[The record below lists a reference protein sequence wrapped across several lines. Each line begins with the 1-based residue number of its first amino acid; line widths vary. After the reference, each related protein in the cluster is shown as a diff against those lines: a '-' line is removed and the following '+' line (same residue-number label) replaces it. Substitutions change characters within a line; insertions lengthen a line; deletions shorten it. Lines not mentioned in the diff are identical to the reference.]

1 MMKINVV
8 CIGSIKEKY
17 YSDAISE
24 YLKRLSKF
32 YNIEIIELKEEKM
45 PKNYSNADIEN
56 IKTKESLAMEKVM
69 KGYVIILDERGEQFS
84 SVKMAEKLSKIML
97 SNSTISFV
105 IGGSWG
111 LSEDIK
117 KKANMLLSFSKFT
130 FPHQLMRVVLLEQ
143 LYRQT
148 TILNNIPYAK

>member
-56 IKTKESLAMEKVM
+56 VKTKESLAMEKLM

>member
-1 MMKINVV
+1 MKINVV

-45 PKNYSNADIEN
+45 PKNYSNADIKN
-56 IKTKESLAMEKVM
+56 VKTKESLAMEKVM

>member
-1 MMKINVV
+1 MKINVV

-56 IKTKESLAMEKVM
+56 VKTKESLAMEKVM

>member
-56 IKTKESLAMEKVM
+56 VKTKESLAMEKVM
-69 KGYVIILDERGEQFS
+69 KGYVIALDERGEQFS

>member
-1 MMKINVV
+1 MKINVV

-17 YSDAISE
+17 FNDAIAE

-32 YNIEIIELKEEKM
+32 YQMEIIELKEEKM
-45 PKNYSNADIEN
+45 PKNYSQTDIEN
-56 IKTKESLAMEKVM
+56 VKTKESLAMEKVL
-69 KGYVIILDERGEQFS
+69 KGYVIALDERGEELN
-84 SVKMAEKLSKIML
+84 SVKMSEKLSKIML

>member
-56 IKTKESLAMEKVM
+56 VKTKESLAMEKVM

>member
-17 YSDAISE
+17 FNDAIAE
-24 YLKRLSKF
+24 YFKRLSKF
-32 YNIEIIELKEEKM
+32 YQMEIIELKEEKM
-45 PKNYSNADIEN
+45 PKNYSQTDIEN
-56 IKTKESLAMEKVM
+56 VKTKESLAMEKVL
-69 KGYVIILDERGEQFS
+69 KGYVIALDERGEELN
-84 SVKMAEKLSKIML
+84 SVKMSEKLSKIML

>member
-32 YNIEIIELKEEKM
+32 YDIEIIELKEEKM

-56 IKTKESLAMEKVM
+56 VKTKESLAMEKVM
-69 KGYVIILDERGEQFS
+69 KGYVIALDERGEQFS
-84 SVKMAEKLSKIML
+84 SVKMAEKLSKTML